1 MLDYLIIELCLNI
14 QVDTGLVD
22 YFYICYKETKIITV
36 NEDAEYKGA
45 VLDLHNFRIVR
56 KI

>member
-22 YFYICYKETKIITV
+22 YFYICYKGTKIITV